1 MSITPYQYQL
11 LTQTLASIR
20 PNFHG
25 FCTSWYN
32 QIQHYDLRMQI
43 PTNVGQLIIWEH
55 QIFDFVQNCVMRIPQ
70 QSNLLH
76 YLQKQRGTL
85 LFMGTSEKD
94 ISVLLFTFTA
104 TLKNHLGRHFTTA
117 AKNAWNKALLLIENM
132 LRFELFKKTNI
143 VGLQE
148 FKRAQQQAN

>member
-94 ISVLLFTFTA
+94 ISVLLFTFYSNAKKSSWQAFYHSSKKRLEQSTV
-104 TLKNHLGRHFTTA
+104 THRKYA
-117 AKNAWNKALLLIENM
+117 AL
-132 LRFELFKKTNI
+132 
-143 VGLQE
+143 
-148 FKRAQQQAN
+148 